1 MAKVF
6 AIYFQKPFLGWG
18 AATFLSSINHMEV
31 VGMRNAHNLPLQISY
46 SYGILVG
53 LSLTLFVTFLLVKA
67 YKKIIIKN
75 NLLEKSWLMAV
86 LIAVVF
92 HLSDIVYYDGKISL
106 LIWCLLAGLKC
117 TVEEYDLYI
126 FRLIIHRSLNYV

>member
-1 MAKVF
+1 M
-6 AIYFQKPFLGWG
+6 
-18 AATFLSSINHMEV
+18 
-31 VGMRNAHNLPLQISY
+31 
-46 SYGILVG
+46 VG
-53 LSLTLFVTFLLVKA
+53 LILTLFVTFLLVKA
-67 YKKIIIKN
+67 YKKINIKN

-117 TVEEYDLYI
+117 IVEG
-126 FRLIIHRSLNYV
+126 V